1 MSAGQVDHTVPK
13 DTVLKARAWRAAK
26 ELVTAEGGPAGS
38 DDLIVR
44 ADAAGAA
51 NLMREVVSL
60 DALDVMLEEE
70 NGHWQVVVRNGP
82 HPEAVLARIVDLV
95 ASCVERELMNHATL
109 CVGKRS
115 YTIRAGGDLTMPA
128 CAA

>member
-1 MSAGQVDHTVPK
+1 MRAGKVEGTVPES
-13 DTVLKARAWRAAK
+13 TVLKARACRAAK

-60 DALDVMLEEE
+60 DALDVML
-70 NGHWQVVVRNGP
+70 GQ
-82 HPEAVLARIVDLV
+82 
-95 ASCVERELMNHATL
+95 
-109 CVGKRS
+109 
-115 YTIRAGGDLTMPA
+115 RAGDARLRRLI
-128 CAA
+128 AAATFVPWIPTGRESS